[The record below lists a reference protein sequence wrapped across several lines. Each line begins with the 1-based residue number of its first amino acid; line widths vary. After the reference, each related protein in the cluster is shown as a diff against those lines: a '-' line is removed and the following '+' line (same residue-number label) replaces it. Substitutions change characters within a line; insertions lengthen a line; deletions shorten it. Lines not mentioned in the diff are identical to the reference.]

1 MADPFADS
9 DDYATRTG
17 QVLSDAQIAQVTAL
31 LEESSELIREHAA
44 GLDARMAAGSPPATL
59 VTGVCVRVVQRYLAN
74 PTQASQLVKG
84 PFSVAYAAANARGLY
99 LTEDDLVGLIPP
111 LATGKVR
118 GVGTFRVGLPVSPSR
133 HGRYGRW

>member
-17 QVLSDAQIAQVTAL
+17 QVLSDGQIAQVTAL

-44 GLDARMAAGSPPATL
+44 GLDARMAAGSPAVTL

-99 LTEDDLVGLIPP
+99 LTEDDLSGLLP
-111 LATGKVR
+111 AGKAAA
-118 GVGTFRVGLPVSPSR
+118 GVGTIRVGLPVGTVGQR
-133 HGRYGRW
+133 RRRRW